1 MSNVLE
7 FKINEIKQGRS
18 AESIVASASEVNLE
32 EEGLVKCGIELVW
45 DRKQDRIKLDM
56 DISALFEFVC
66 DRSLESYDSTINTKY
81 SILFDNSIDNEEDEQ
96 SMALRRLEL
105 AKNKLSIAKEVR
117 DSLLLEIPIKKL
129 HPKFITDAGEP
140 TPFEKVFFQES
151 EVDDRWEVLKSL
163 KNNDK

>member
-18 AESIVASASEVNLE
+18 TDSVVASASEIDLE
-32 EEGLVKCGIELVW
+32 AEGLINCGLELVW

-56 DISALFEFVC
+56 DISAKFEFIC
-66 DRSLESYDSTINTKY
+66 DRSLESYESTIITKY

-96 SMALRRLEL
+96 SMALRRLDV
-105 AKNKLSIAKEVR
+105 AKNKLYIAKEVR

-129 HPKFITDAGEP
+129 HPKFITEDGEP
-140 TPFEKVFFQES
+140 TIFEKVYFMES
-151 EVDDRWEVLKSL
+151 DIDDRWEVLKSL
-163 KNNDK
+163 KNNDN